1 MFAIATPPAKQSV
14 SETITTLSG
23 RLNSS
28 TLLEDRRA
36 AILGLRSFAKEY
48 PASVASDALRGLIG
62 SLSNDR
68 EDVDTVKI
76 TLETLLMLFNPN
88 ESSPEA
94 SEEIALWLADEF
106 TQRQDNITLLLDF
119 LDTQDFYSR
128 LYSLQLLS
136 AILAS
141 RAERTEECI
150 FIAPL
155 GISRL
160 VAVLDD
166 RREAVRNEA
175 LSLLTYLTPN
185 STELQ
190 KRVAFEDAFD
200 RIFNII
206 KLEGSLVH
214 GDRIVEDCLIFLAN
228 LLRLNNSNQSFFREA
243 GCVPKVSWLL
253 KDAGKVSGED
263 DIAEWAKTQRNR
275 NIYAL
280 LAVLRLFLVT
290 GGVGTQTN
298 QASFWQHGVLDQVLH
313 LAFSRSTEM
322 QIKAE
327 ALTTCADLIR
337 GNPALQEGFSQ
348 FKVTSVLDEPS
359 DDGKKIGSS
368 DGIPQVYVIDGL
380 LDLTLSVPLMSAFD
394 SRLAACECI
403 KSYFFN
409 HPVIRKHFLHRAID
423 GHTAGADE
431 TANVITTLL
440 QPLDSQASSD
450 PYRYWFAAVILFHL
464 VYEDANAKSLVM
476 SITEGDAAQG
486 EEVVTCLQ
494 TLTGN
499 LVVGI
504 QRNLDERVLVAY
516 LMLLCGWLFED
527 PDGVN
532 DFLGEGSN
540 LQSLV
545 QGVSS
550 SAGDGVMVQG
560 LCAILLGI
568 VYDFSTK
575 DSPVARA
582 TIHPII
588 ASQMGREKYIDRLTK
603 LRAYPLFRDFEV
615 LPQRLSSAQ
624 PGGLPEV
631 FFDTTFVDF
640 IKDNFSR
647 LLRVIDRDPGM
658 EIPVVANGVQ
668 KGISREMVDSLR
680 SQLDEKE
687 KALQKAQEEVVSLG
701 RQLGQEQADHRRDK
715 ELSCVEMARIK
726 NVNDALQRHHD
737 NDVKRLQAEQRQLIQ
752 DHQQHLE
759 NVQKASDATSQ
770 DHQRQLEH
778 VQKASETNADRIRK
792 RTEAEI
798 ADLQAKIS
806 KLEADLT
813 KANKDHIQDLQTAHL
828 EYQSNSTEQVARLQR
843 AEEKAKDLEA
853 RADSATESAKKVAA
867 SLAEKEQEKQA
878 VQSELDD
885 LLMVFGDM
893 EDKVKQYRDR
903 LKALG
908 ESVSDGEDEDDA
920 DEDEDDAGVD

>member
-1 MFAIATPPAKQSV
+1 MFAITTPPARQSA
-14 SETITTLSG
+14 SETITVYSS
-23 RLNSS
+23 RLTSS

-62 SLSNDR
+62 CLNNDR
-68 EDVDTVKI
+68 EDVETVKS

-88 ESSPEA
+88 ENSPEA

-119 LDTQDFYSR
+119 LESQDFYSR

-141 RAERTEECI
+141 RTERTEECI
-150 FIAPL
+150 FTAPL

-166 RREAVRNEA
+166 RRDAIRNEA
-175 LSLLTYLTPN
+175 LSLLTYLTPT

-206 KLEGSLVH
+206 KAEGCLVE
-214 GDRIVEDCLIFLAN
+214 GGRIVEDCLILLAN
-228 LLRLNNSNQSFFREA
+228 LLRLNPSNQSFFREA
-243 GCVPKVSWLL
+243 GCVSKVAWLL
-253 KDAGKVSGED
+253 SDAAHKQDKDFEE
-263 DIAEWAKTQRNR
+263 AEWAKTQKNR

-290 GGVGTQTN
+290 GGVGTHAN
-298 QASFWQHGVLDQVLH
+298 QESFSSQGVLDQVLQ
-313 LAFSRSTEM
+313 LAFNHSTET

-337 GNPALQEGFSQ
+337 GNPSLQERFAEHS
-348 FKVTSVLDEPS
+348 VTSVLDEPS
-359 DDGKKIGSS
+359 ENGDKGPSKVGVPK
-368 DGIPQVYVIDGL
+368 VYVIDGL
-380 LDLTLSVPLMSAFD
+380 LDLTLSVPLMNTFD

-403 KSYFFN
+403 KAYLYN
-409 HPVIRKHFLHRAID
+409 HQLIRKHFLRRAIE
-423 GHTAGADE
+423 GHNAGADE
-431 TANVITTLL
+431 TANVLTALL
-440 QPLDSQASSD
+440 LPLDSQASSD

-464 VYEDANAKSLVM
+464 VYEDPDAKSLAM
-476 SITEGDAAQG
+476 SVADGDASQG

-499 LVVGI
+499 LIIGF
-504 QRNLDERVLVAY
+504 QKNTDERILVAY

-545 QGVSS
+545 QAVSS
-550 SAGDGVMVQG
+550 SVGDGVLVQG

-568 VYDFSTK
+568 VYEFSTK
-575 DSPVARA
+575 DSPVPRA
-582 TIHPII
+582 TIHPIL
-588 ASQMGREKYIDRLTK
+588 ASQMGRDRYIDTLTK
-603 LRAYPLFRDFEV
+603 LRNHPLLRDFEV
-615 LPQRLSSAQ
+615 LPQKLSSA
-624 PGGLPEV
+624 PIGGLPEV
-631 FFDTTFVDF
+631 FFDSTFVDF
-640 IKDNFSR
+640 VKDNFSR
-647 LLRVIDRDPGM
+647 LRRVIDRDPGI
-658 EIPVVANGVQ
+658 EVPVVANGIQ
-668 KGISREMVDSLR
+668 KGISREMVDTLR
-680 SQLDEKE
+680 SQLEEKD
-687 KALQKAQEEVVSLG
+687 KALQKAQDELLSLG

-715 ELSCVEMARIK
+715 ETFVIELDRIK
-726 NVNDALQRHHD
+726 NINEALQRNHEHD
-737 NDVKRLQAEQRQLIQ
+737 VMKLQAEQTRLI
-752 DHQQHLE
+752 
-759 NVQKASDATSQ
+759 Q

-778 VQKASETNADRIRK
+778 IQKASDTNADRTRK

-798 ADLQAKIS
+798 ADLQNRIT

-813 KANKDHIQDLQTAHL
+813 KANKDHLQDLQTANL
-828 EYQSNSTEQVARLQR
+828 EYETNRKEQAARLQR
-843 AEEKAKDLEA
+843 AEEKAREFETRIDT
-853 RADSATESAKKVAA
+853 ATEDASRAAA
-867 SLAEKEQEKQA
+867 SLAEKEKEKQA
-878 VQSELDD
+878 VQGELDD
-885 LLMVFGDM
+885 LLMVFGDL
-893 EDKVKQYRDR
+893 EDKVTKYKDQ

-908 ESVSDGEDEDDA
+908 ESVSDGEEKDEDD
-920 DEDEDDAGVD
+920 EDDEGEEGVD